1 MPIPPPAN
9 DWLVSV
15 PLNQLV
21 SLQNSV
27 AENQALREEIKRLN
41 IRIDGLHR
49 TQYELMEVV
58 GELRRLSTVP
68 ARRSA

>member
-1 MPIPPPAN
+1 MPIPPPSN

-21 SLQNSV
+21 ALQNAV
-27 AENQALREEIKRLN
+27 AENLELREEIKRLN
-41 IRIDGLHR
+41 TRIDGLHR
-49 TQYELMEVV
+49 IQYDLMEVV
-58 GELRRLSTVP
+58 GELRRQSTVP

>member
-1 MPIPPPAN
+1 MPIPPPSN

-21 SLQNSV
+21 SLQNAV
-27 AENQALREEIKRLN
+27 TENQALREEIKRLN
-41 IRIDGLHR
+41 TRIDGLHR

-58 GELRRLSTVP
+58 GELRRQSNVP